1 MRIGAMA
8 DARLERFAQVIV
20 SIHGALAHTHAV
32 SSFRLLDED
41 DKDRLLQYIASCIER
56 ERYTAQRV
64 VSRAKEK
71 RDAAKVTDG
80 QVG

>member
-1 MRIGAMA
+1 MRIGTMA

-20 SIHGALAHTHAV
+20 SIQGALAHAHAV

-64 VSRAKEK
+64 VTRAKE
-71 RDAAKVTDG
+71 RREASASTTG
-80 QVG
+80 SPR